1 VPGTKPQR
9 KPNILIVMADQLGA
23 PALPAYGNRI
33 ARTPNLDRLAETGV
47 VFSNA
52 YCNSPLCG
60 PSRYVLMSGRM
71 PSAIGAYDNAV
82 EFPATLPSFA
92 HHLRLAGYRTILSGK
107 MHFCGPD
114 QMHGFEERLT
124 TDIYPADFGWTPDW
138 SDFATRPDWYHDM
151 SSVRDAGL
159 CVRTNQM
166 DFDDEVVFNARRK
179 LFDMARGDDER
190 PFCLVVSLTHP
201 HDPFAMTAEYW
212 NRYSPGEIDMPR
224 IRPDPASLDP
234 HSRRLRHVCNMDR
247 EPVSDDNIRDA
258 RHAYYAAISYVD
270 DQAGLL
276 LDTLRQCGLMDRTI
290 TIFTADH
297 GEMLGEHGLWYK
309 MSFFENA
316 CRIPLIVSAPGS
328 FSGRTVNACV
338 SSVDVLPTLVDIA
351 HGGRRTDYEVPVD
364 GSSLLPHLTN
374 GGGHDN
380 VFGEYMGEGAV
391 APIVM
396 IRRGGVKFIH
406 SPADP
411 DQLFDLE
418 ADPDEVANLARRP
431 ENAAQV
437 AEFRAEVSRH
447 WDLRGIHD
455 DVLASQRR
463 RRFINAALRQGRYQ
477 PWDFQPVTDASE
489 QYMRN
494 HLKLADLESRARFPK
509 VARFPKIGRG

>member
-1 VPGTKPQR
+1 LKVPTAKAAR
-9 KPNILIVMADQLGA
+9 KPNILIIMADQLGA
-23 PALPAYGNRI
+23 PFLPAYGNRI
-33 ARTPNLDRLAETGV
+33 VKTPHLDALAEQGV

-60 PSRYVLMSGRM
+60 PSRYVFMSGRM

-82 EFPATLPSFA
+82 EFPASLPTFA
-92 HHLRLAGYRTILSGK
+92 HYLRNAGYRTILSGK

-138 SDFATRPDWYHDM
+138 TDFNTRPDWYHDM

-166 DFDDEVVFNARRK
+166 DFDDEVIFNARRK
-179 LFDMARGDDER
+179 LFDMARQEDER

-212 NRYSPGEIDMPR
+212 NRYKPNEINMPR
-224 IRPDPASLDP
+224 ISATPADP
-234 HSRRLRHVCNMDR
+234 HSQRLRYVCNMDN

-270 DQAGLL
+270 DQVGLL
-276 LDTLRQCGLMDRTI
+276 LDTMRQCGLMDETVI
-290 TIFTADH
+290 IVTADH

-309 MSFFENA
+309 MNFFENA
-316 CRIPLIVSAPGS
+316 SRIPLIVHAPNR
-328 FSGRTVNACV
+328 FLPMVVTACV

-351 HGGRRTDYEVPVD
+351 HDGKAPDYEVRVD
-364 GSSLLPHLTN
+364 GVSLLPHLAGMN
-374 GGGHDN
+374 GLDN
-380 VFGEYMGEGAV
+380 VFGEYMGEGAI
-391 APIVM
+391 APLVM
-396 IRRGGVKFIH
+396 IRRGAYKFIH
-406 SPADP
+406 SAADP
-411 DQLFDLE
+411 DQLFNLD
-418 ADPDEVANLARRP
+418 ADPDEAVNLTRLPEHASIAADFREEVDRRW
-431 ENAAQV
+431 NL
-437 AEFRAEVSRH
+437 RALHE
-447 WDLRGIHD
+447 

-463 RRFINAALRQGRYQ
+463 RRFINNALRCGAYKH
-477 PWDFQPVTDASE
+477 WDFQPVTDASA

-494 HLKLADLESRARFPK
+494 HLKLGDLESRARFPK
-509 VARFPKIGRG
+509 ITRN